1 MEKSYLPYKS
11 ELTSRIALYPICKKS
26 FEKGFKLLDEGKIKE
41 GLKEIHYATELLLKI
56 VLNNNKSL
64 EQQTDKDIEK
74 NIELNGWG
82 STVKT
87 LFPML
92 KDILLKTFE
101 EKDEK
106 NFKINLFKVEINNF
120 IDSLLSKKQ
129 LMVIQ

>member
-11 ELTSRIALYPICKKS
+11 ELTSRIALYPICKKP

-41 GLKEIHYATELLLKI
+41 GLEEIHYASELLLKI

-74 NIELNGWG
+74 ILEHNGWG
-82 STVKT
+82 TTVKT

-101 EKDEK
+101 EKGEK

>member
-11 ELTSRIALYPICKKS
+11 ELTSRIALYPICKKP

-41 GLKEIHYATELLLKI
+41 GLEEIHYASELLLKI

-74 NIELNGWG
+74 IIELNGWG

-101 EKDEK
+101 EKGE
-106 NFKINLFKVEINNF
+106 NNLKSI
-120 IDSLLSKKQ
+120 SLR
-129 LMVIQ
+129 

>member
-1 MEKSYLPYKS
+1 MNLINY
-11 ELTSRIALYPICKKS
+11 
-26 FEKGFKLLDEGKIKE
+26 
-41 GLKEIHYATELLLKI
+41 IHLGSNLFLHILLKI

-74 NIELNGWG
+74 IIELNGWG

-101 EKDEK
+101 EKGEK